1 MLDRYVVC
9 DKTSD
14 KSLFTLKICYHKPN
28 PVARGVIGN
37 TRNVYRSVYRPLI
50 FYMTSDA
57 DNVSDLSTVRY
68 CK

>member
-9 DKTSD
+9 DKMSD
-14 KSLFTLKICYHKPN
+14 KSLFTLKIFYHKPN
-28 PVARGVIGN
+28 PVACGVIGN

-50 FYMTSDA
+50 FDMTSDV
-57 DNVSDLSTVRY
+57 DTLSYLSAVRY